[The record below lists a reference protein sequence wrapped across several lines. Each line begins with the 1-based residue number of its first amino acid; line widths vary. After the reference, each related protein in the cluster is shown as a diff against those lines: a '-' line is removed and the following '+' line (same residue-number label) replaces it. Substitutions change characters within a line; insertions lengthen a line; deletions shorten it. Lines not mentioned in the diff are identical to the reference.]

1 MLLLTEMQHTLHIR
15 QRKRERKENRHRKT
29 EWSLGRFGDKMFEA
43 NAFREKF
50 VSVAAHRMRSVD
62 DNLDYH
68 VTLCIRNPSC
78 SYTPSVARLRRRT
91 DRHGLVRVY
100 RGSKELA
107 FGNTSTGARNYP

>member
-1 MLLLTEMQHTLHIR
+1 
-15 QRKRERKENRHRKT
+15 
-29 EWSLGRFGDKMFEA
+29 MFEA

-50 VSVAAHRMRSVD
+50 VSAVAHRMRSVD

-78 SYTPSVARLRRRT
+78 SYTPSVARPRRRT
-91 DRHGLVRVY
+91 DRQGLVRVY

-107 FGNTSTGARNYP
+107 FGNTSTAARNYP